1 MAVDPQMLGQ
11 LSSQPTIKTLLS
23 HRLVVLRPLE
33 DCMTAE
39 VCTVVFV
46 GHDPNQVD
54 EITAAARSAVSAITL
69 LLDDPSVVPG
79 GYNAAVVLS
88 IKEFI

>member
-1 MAVDPQMLGQ
+1 
-11 LSSQPTIKTLLS
+11 
-23 HRLVVLRPLE
+23 
-33 DCMTAE
+33 MTAE

-46 GHDPNQVD
+46 GRDPNQVD

-88 IKEFI
+88 IKDFI

>member
-11 LSSQPTIKTLLS
+11 LSSQPTIKTLLG
-23 HRLVVLRPLE
+23 HRLVVLRPAE
-33 DCMTAE
+33 DSVTAS

-46 GHDPNQVD
+46 GRDPNQVD

-79 GYNAAVVLS
+79 GHSCRDVVMS
-88 IKEFI
+88 IV